1 MRLNKGKNLR
11 NTSLNPMPN
20 CPMHSIALY
29 DAAYDF
35 MEIFF
40 KRDTEFE
47 IKKEVK
53 RRAK

>member
-1 MRLNKGKNLR
+1 
-11 NTSLNPMPN
+11 MPN

-40 KRDTEFE
+40 KKRHRIWD
-47 IKKEVK
+47 KE
-53 RRAK
+53 RG